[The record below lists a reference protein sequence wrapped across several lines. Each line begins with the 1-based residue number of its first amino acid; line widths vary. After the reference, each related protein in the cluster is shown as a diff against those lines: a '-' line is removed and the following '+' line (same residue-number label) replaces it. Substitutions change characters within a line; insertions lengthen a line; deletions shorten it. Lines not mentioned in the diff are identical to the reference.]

1 MHCKHLPA
9 RDDWV
14 KQEYLQNAAQG
25 EEVCLH
31 MWLSLW
37 PLTSTW
43 GHSEY
48 KRRETHNLQ
57 VPSLDLHST
66 PRALRFFQT
75 IWPLRRSHGSHWEQF
90 TSIRTYFRKPLI
102 QNRNKAGLLSPP
114 PSPLSSCLLSFVFSS
129 PSWNNLHQQEELQ
142 FSFCFVPYLY
152 WSAVKVI
159 LHLIITILPR
169 KRLTLGTRKW
179 LWRRGGAV
187 LRFHS
192 HMLKKKKRKKGKQ
205 TKKHSA
211 FKWTIVCF
219 TGNFILTH
227 ALPFKWDWF

>member
-102 QNRNKAGLLSPP
+102 QNRNKAGLLPP
-114 PSPLSSCLLSFVFSS
+114 PPLPSALVSSLLCFPLHPEIISTSKKSCSFPLFCAVPLLKCSEGYFTPNYNYPAQKKADTWDKEVIVKERRCSFT
-129 PSWNNLHQQEELQ
+129 
-142 FSFCFVPYLY
+142 FSFPY
-152 WSAVKVI
+152 AEE
-159 LHLIITILPR
+159 
-169 KRLTLGTRKW
+169 
-179 LWRRGGAV
+179 
-187 LRFHS
+187 
-192 HMLKKKKRKKGKQ
+192 KKKRQ
-205 TKKHSA
+205 TNQK
-211 FKWTIVCF
+211 TLC
-219 TGNFILTH
+219 L
-227 ALPFKWDWF
+227 